1 MNRVLKVIL
10 KVLLT
15 VAALY
20 YVFTRIEFTEVV
32 RIFKSVDYLLLTIAL
47 LFFILSK
54 IVSAWRLNYFFDMA
68 DVKLE
73 NKSNLRLYLLGM
85 YYNLFLPGGI
95 GGDGYKIW
103 LLSKKFD
110 IKAKPIFWGVFLDR
124 INGVFALYL
133 LGLALVPF
141 LDLPKMYSILAIA
154 LIPFSVLAYYLV
166 TWKFFNRFY
175 SIIIPTTMLSMAVQ
189 VLQVLSAIFILFSI
203 NTFSSITSYVF
214 LFLVSSIIA
223 ALPITIGGIGSREL
237 TFLFGANILMLD
249 INQSIALSL
258 LFYVITLIVS
268 ITGIYFSLNTDAL
281 KIERFEGHEKM
292 NLNTSE

>member
-10 KVLLT
+10 KILLS

-20 YVFTRIEFTEVV
+20 YVFTRIEFNDVI
-32 RIFKSVDYLLLTIAL
+32 RIFKSVNYVLLTL
-47 LFFILSK
+47 SMLFFILSK

-68 DVKLE
+68 NVKLE
-73 NKSNLRLYLLGM
+73 NKSNLKLYLLGM

-141 LDLPKMYSILAIA
+141 LDLPKIYIIFSIA
-154 LIPFSVLAYYLV
+154 LIPVSILAYYIV

-175 SIIIPTTMLSMAVQ
+175 SIIIPTTMLSLAVQ

-214 LFLVSSIIA
+214 LFLVSSIVA

-258 LFYVITLIVS
+258 LFYVITLLVS
-268 ITGIYFSLNTDAL
+268 ITGIYFSLNSDAL
-281 KIERFEGHEKM
+281 RIERFEGNENM